1 MNWKLK
7 NVEGCNLDFVI
18 YNLTGFTFYT
28 IYNWAGH
35 FLNDPKEKIN
45 GIDINDLVFSLWAW
59 CMTVITLIQCFLIY
73 PRKKNKVSIV
83 CICATPSYWCFVL
96 LWAILTAFTHTIK
109 VPEYADILYMMSY
122 VKMFISLTKYIP

>member
-1 MNWKLK
+1 M
-7 NVEGCNLDFVI
+7 I

-73 PRKKNKVSIV
+73 PVKNL
-83 CICATPSYWCFVL
+83 CTL
-96 LWAILTAFTHTIK
+96 LFILNALNNGTH
-109 VPEYADILYMMSY
+109 PNN
-122 VKMFISLTKYIP
+122 SL